1 MKVTY
6 HNRKYRCCVIIEKYN
21 PFGALFFF
29 LLTISEIILFLV
41 NFDYFMG
48 KVDFEK
54 KIFQSHIWDRGPE
67 WVGVFLNIHNNHDPD
82 YSEKEQ
88 FYLKTQTL

>member
-1 MKVTY
+1 
-6 HNRKYRCCVIIEKYN
+6 
-21 PFGALFFF
+21 
-29 LLTISEIILFLV
+29 
-41 NFDYFMG
+41 MG

-67 WVGVFLNIHNNHDPD
+67 WVGVFLNIHNDNHDPD

-88 FYLKTQTL
+88 FYLKTNSLGHTFIICNIFVTCCAFK

>member
-1 MKVTY
+1 
-6 HNRKYRCCVIIEKYN
+6 
-21 PFGALFFF
+21 
-29 LLTISEIILFLV
+29 
-41 NFDYFMG
+41 MG

-67 WVGVFLNIHNNHDPD
+67 WVGVFLNIHNDNHDPD
-82 YSEKEQ
+82 YSEKKQ